1 MLLAEIMRMDRGI
14 TMAKALCLIAGT
26 MLFIG
31 MTFLLVVVVSGCTY
45 SINNVQTEG
54 KASDVVDETDN
65 VEPNISPN
73 IELPLNI

>member
-1 MLLAEIMRMDRGI
+1 MRLDWGI
-14 TMAKALCLIAGT
+14 KMAKALGMIGAT
-26 MLFIG
+26 ILFIG
-31 MTFLLVVVVSGCTY
+31 MTFILIVVISGCTY

-65 VEPNISPN
+65 VEPNISPT

>member
-1 MLLAEIMRMDRGI
+1 MDMGL
-14 TMAKALCLIAGT
+14 TMFKAFCLIGAT
-26 MLFIG
+26 MLFIALS
-31 MTFLLVVVVSGCTY
+31 FCLLVTMTGCTY

-65 VEPNISPN
+65 VEPNISPT